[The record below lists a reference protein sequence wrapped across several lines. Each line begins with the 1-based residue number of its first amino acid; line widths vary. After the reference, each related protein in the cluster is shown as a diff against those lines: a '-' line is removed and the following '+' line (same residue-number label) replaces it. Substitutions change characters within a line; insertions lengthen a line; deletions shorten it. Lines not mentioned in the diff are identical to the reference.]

1 MPGRIT
7 RARVTRSQEL
17 ARIFDNTVR
26 LYLRLSALSTKLH
39 GGGALSGPR
48 RTVLVG
54 LARGGPQTVAQMAR
68 ARAQSRQRF
77 QPLVNALRRD
87 GLVTLIANPAHKQSA
102 LVALTPRGRREVT
115 RIHQVESQGRPSVGL
130 RLPAHSLSSCADVLQ
145 ELVIEIERV
154 LAEPP
159 PKVASRTKLR

>member
-1 MPGRIT
+1 MPGRT
-7 RARVTRSQEL
+7 TLTRSQEM

-54 LARGGPQTVAQMAR
+54 LARGGPQTVAHMAR

-87 GLVTLIANPAHKQSA
+87 GLVKLVPNPAHKQSA
-102 LVALTPRGRREVT
+102 LVALTARGRSEVL
-115 RIHQVESQGRPSVGL
+115 RIHRVESRGRDGVGS
-130 RLPAHSLSSCADVLQ
+130 RLPVHQLSNCADVMQ
-145 ELVIEIERV
+145 AMVIEIEKV
-154 LAEPP
+154 LAQDPAP
-159 PKVASRTKLR
+159 AVASRKKLG

>member
-1 MPGRIT
+1 MAGRT
-7 RARVTRSQEL
+7 TPARVTRSQEL
-17 ARIFDNTVR
+17 ARIFENTVR

-48 RTVLVG
+48 RTILVG

-87 GLVTLIANPAHKQSA
+87 GLVTLVANPAHKQSA
-102 LVALTPRGRREVT
+102 LVTLTARGRKEVA
-115 RIHQVESQGRPSVGL
+115 RIHDVESRGRAGVGL
-130 RLPAHSLSSCADVLQ
+130 RLPARNLTICADVLQ
-145 ELVIEIERV
+145 AMVLEIEGV
-154 LAEPP
+154 L
-159 PKVASRTKLR
+159 RD